1 METREEYTTT
11 SPDQFAKLLW
21 LPNELHEWFRS
32 EAKRQD
38 RSVNAEMIRALKAYK
53 MAREISENA

>member
-1 METREEYTTT
+1 METREKYTA

-21 LPNELHEWFRS
+21 LPTTLHDWFKD

-38 RSVNAEMIRALKAYK
+38 RSVNAETIRALKAYK
-53 MAREISENA
+53 TAKEISQND